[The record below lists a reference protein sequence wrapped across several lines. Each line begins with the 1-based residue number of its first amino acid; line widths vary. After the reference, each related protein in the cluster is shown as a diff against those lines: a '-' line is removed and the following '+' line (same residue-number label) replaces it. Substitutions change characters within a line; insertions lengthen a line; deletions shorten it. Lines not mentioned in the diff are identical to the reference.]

1 MCFYDILHY
10 NLILYVY
17 YNGDKMIE
25 LLKFLLLPVVQGISE
40 VLPISS
46 SGHLQIVEWLLGMD
60 TSSLTLSIFL
70 HLGSLIALIGWFAFD
85 SIIALII
92 GLFTSLISSI
102 CFEITL
108 IATFLFAVIGFLMIN
123 DENSIFTDFDKT
135 TYKLSLFLCILSL
148 LMSLL

>member
-1 MCFYDILHY
+1 MFFLYLIDIYIKYMCKRIS
-10 NLILYVY
+10 LILQLT
-17 YNGDKMIE
+17 NNI
-25 LLKFLLLPVVQGISE
+25 LKFFFMLESLKVKLKE
-40 VLPISS
+40 F
-46 SGHLQIVEWLLGMD
+46 IVTFNNKLVELGRERV
-60 TSSLTLSIFL
+60 
-70 HLGSLIALIGWFAFD
+70 
-85 SIIALII
+85 IIALII

-108 IATFLFAVIGFLMIN
+108 IATFLFAVIGFLIIN